1 MRKLGQW
8 LVVAM
13 VATGMGACGGGD
25 DEVSLPSAEA
35 LCGSLGLNAKII
47 NGANCGQPERSSVI
61 LLNVTSSTGTAVCS
75 GTLIAPTKI
84 LTAAHCLPAGTRRV
98 LAGVWNA
105 NGTVVG
111 MPARS
116 WVVHPQFQRSA
127 SVLAND
133 AAVIFLPSPMPNP
146 TMGVLL
152 SDATAAGQS
161 VYVAGWG
168 EPGFSLAVGLAQLG
182 RVNDTSVGFTYA
194 GKLSNTCNGDS
205 GGPAYRSINGRP
217 GVVGITSTGT
227 VQGCGEGDQSLFTN
241 VQGPAVIGF
250 IRSQAPEAAYF

>member
-1 MRKLGQW
+1 MKKLSQW
-8 LVVAM
+8 LVAALVL
-13 VATGMGACGGGD
+13 TGMVGCGGGGD
-25 DEVSLPSAEA
+25 DASLPSAEA
-35 LCGSLGLNAKII
+35 LCGSMGLNAKII

-61 LLNVTSSTGTAVCS
+61 LLNVISASGTSVCS

-105 NGTVVG
+105 DGEVVG
-111 MPARS
+111 RAARS
-116 WVVHPQFQRSA
+116 WAVHPQFQRGA
-127 SVLAND
+127 SLLSND
-133 AAVIFLPSPMPNP
+133 AAVVVLPSPMPNP
-146 TMGVLL
+146 TMGVLV
-152 SDATAAGQS
+152 SVATAAGQS
-161 VYVAGWG
+161 VYIAGWG
-168 EPGFSLAVGLAQLG
+168 EPAFSLSVGLAQLG
-182 RVNDTSVGFTYA
+182 RVNDTSVGFTYS
-194 GKLSNTCNGDS
+194 GRLSNTCNGDS

>member
-1 MRKLGQW
+1 MKKLGQF
-8 LVVAM
+8 LVGLTV
-13 VATGMGACGGGD
+13 VTGMAACGGGS

-61 LLNVTSSTGTAVCS
+61 LLNVVSASGAAVCS

-105 NGTVVG
+105 NGSVVG
-111 MPARS
+111 MVARS
-116 WVVHPQFQRSA
+116 WAVHPQFQRGS

-133 AAVIFLPSPMPNP
+133 AAVIVLPSAMPNP
-146 TMGVLL
+146 TMGVLV
-152 SDATAAGQS
+152 SDATATGQS

-182 RVNDTSVGFTYA
+182 RVDETSVGFTYS

-241 VQGPAVIGF
+241 VQGPSVIGF